1 MSCTENKNVLTIT
14 EAAAALKTTIPKI
27 LMLLKNGAL
36 KGELVD
42 GEWEIDAVSSA
53 PVHHCRAS
61 PHPRGAAMAAAAVD
75 NSPLNQAQ

>member
-42 GEWEIDAVSSA
+42 GEWEIDAVSICTCPSLQ
-53 PVHHCRAS
+53 S
-61 PHPRGAAMAAAAVD
+61 ISTPRGGCHGC
-75 NSPLNQAQ
+75 SSCG